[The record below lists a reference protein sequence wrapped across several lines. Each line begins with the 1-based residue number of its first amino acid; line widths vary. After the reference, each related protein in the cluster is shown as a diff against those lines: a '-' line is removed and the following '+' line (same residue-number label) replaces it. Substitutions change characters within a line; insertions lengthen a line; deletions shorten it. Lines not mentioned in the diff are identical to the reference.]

1 MDVDLD
7 SVAPKLGA
15 VACLLLA
22 AAVFAPA
29 LVISAPGSG
38 VAAYYAS
45 GPFGVSIVGVLA
57 LFTVIVLLA
66 GAQERSDPVTLSG
79 VALVAGVAILLFSLL
94 WALSI
99 DSTLLFSFP
108 AEYAWI
114 ENHRW
119 VVVGGA
125 VAVAVATGAY
135 ARAVLN

>member
-1 MDVDLD
+1 MDLD
-7 SVAPKLGA
+7 AVAPKVGA

-22 AAVFAPA
+22 VAVFAPA
-29 LVISAPGSG
+29 LVITTSGTG
-38 VAAYYAS
+38 VAAYYAA
-45 GPFGVSIVGVLA
+45 GPFGVSIVGALA

-79 VALVAGVAILLFSLL
+79 VALVAGLAMLLFSLV

-119 VVVGGA
+119 VVVGSA
-125 VAVAVATGAY
+125 ALVAVLTGAY
-135 ARAVLN
+135 ARAILE

>member
-1 MDVDLD
+1 
-7 SVAPKLGA
+7 
-15 VACLLLA
+15 VACFLLA
-22 AAVFAPA
+22 VAVFAPA
-29 LVISAPGSG
+29 LVITSPGPG

-57 LFTVIVLLA
+57 LFTVVVLLA
-66 GAQERSDPVTLSG
+66 GAQERSDPITLSG
-79 VALVAGVAILLFSLL
+79 VALVAGVAMVVFSLF

-114 ENHRW
+114 EHHRW
-119 VVVGGA
+119 IVVAGAVVVAG
-125 VAVAVATGAY
+125 ATGVY